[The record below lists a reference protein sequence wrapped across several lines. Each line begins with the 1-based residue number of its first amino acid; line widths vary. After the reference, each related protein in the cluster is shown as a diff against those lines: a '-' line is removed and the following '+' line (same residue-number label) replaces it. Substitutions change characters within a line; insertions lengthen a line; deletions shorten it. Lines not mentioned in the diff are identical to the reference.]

1 MRWNERVERV
11 PKKKN
16 WYICTHGVIKP
27 PCRKFTT
34 KLLFYVQVKK
44 KEYVIKRRPGNI

>member
-16 WYICTHGVIKP
+16 WYICTHGVIKN
-27 PCRKFTT
+27 RVENVLQNYYSTFK
-34 KLLFYVQVKK
+34 
-44 KEYVIKRRPGNI
+44 